1 MAFRVK
7 HQKTDRSEIEFMRG
21 LVSLANELQSSLELN
36 DIVGLVVSAVGR
48 TFGFREAA
56 LYLVEP
62 DGETFRVH
70 ATAGE
75 HPEYDGVLFDRPVP
89 RRVFDELFVPRY
101 QVGTSFFVDST
112 HVWTDEQLYYLPALD
127 LGPREPQEWQSGD
140 ELFVPLFDKR
150 RQIFGV
156 IDLFDPKDRQVPSLD
171 LVKSL
176 EVFAAHTAVAI
187 ENARQ
192 YTALE
197 EATAQLAAQLELRHG
212 LIELSAALLTTLDQR
227 ELFTRVAALLKDFV
241 DYDAMEIRLV
251 DEDARELYCAFASD
265 HDQEQLAS
273 WRAPLDVGVSG
284 WVVSHNQAQLVND
297 MLSDPRGALVPDT
310 EWVPQASI
318 IAPLSVGGSVMGV
331 LALDR
336 MGERTFSEAELEPA
350 RLFANLTAIAIRNAR
365 QYEEAQSVSH
375 QLERQLALRHRLL
388 DVSATLLG
396 TLDREAVLREIGTML
411 KEVVEYDSLDIRL
424 VERGTRELI
433 CIYATGEDA
442 ADLLAL
448 RLSMEGSLR
457 GWVAQHGSA
466 QIVNDGSADP
476 RVAHANGEAERRPH
490 ASLVVPLRLRGTTTG
505 VLAVERLGGR
515 TFEEQELE
523 VAQLFANMAAIA
535 IQNSQAYEELERRAI
550 TDGLTGLH
558 NHRHFHDSLDLA
570 ASRAGRYGES
580 FCLLMLDLD
589 HFKAVND
596 TVGHQKGDEVLR
608 AVSDVLRGCSRE
620 TDYLARY
627 GGEEFAAIL
636 PHTYLQEA
644 VSLAHRI
651 RAGVADIDI
660 GYPGLHV
667 SVSVGVAAYPES
679 AATSEGLLAAADGAL
694 LRAKALGR
702 DRVCLAGAGP
712 AALSEELD
720 GGLAA
725 VGRRFADFIGLSEA
739 ETVGLVTAL
748 AAVETDS
755 SLQAEVQGIL
765 GPARNGDALPADVR
779 NRVVDALIYGSERWD
794 GQGYPEGRRG
804 SAIPRVARA
813 FAVCRRFDFHA
824 QNGDSLDDLRQVAA
838 RELDP
843 VMVQRFTAM
852 MRAEKAG
859 HN

>member
-1 MAFRVK
+1 MAFRVRNR
-7 HQKTDRSEIEFMRG
+7 KTDRNEVELMRG
-21 LVSLANELQSSLELN
+21 LVTLANELQASLELN
-36 DIVGLVVSAVGR
+36 DIVGVVVSSVGR
-48 TFGFREAA
+48 TFGFRETA

-62 DGETFRVH
+62 DGDTFRVH

-75 HPEYDGVLFDRPVP
+75 HPEYDGVLFDRPIP
-89 RRVFDELFVPRY
+89 RRVLDELLIPQY
-101 QVGTSFFVDST
+101 QVGTSFFIDPT
-112 HVWTDEQLYYLPALD
+112 HKWTEEQLHYLPPLE
-127 LGPREPQEWQSGD
+127 LGPRNPHEWQSND

-150 RQIFGV
+150 REIVGV
-156 IDLFDPKDRQVPSLD
+156 LDLSDPRDRRVPSLD

-176 EVFAAHTAVAI
+176 EVFVAHASVAI

-192 YTALE
+192 YKALE
-197 EATAQLAAQLELRHG
+197 DATAQLEAQLELRHG

-227 ELFTRVAALLKDFV
+227 ELFTRVGALLKGFV

-251 DEDARELYCAFASD
+251 DEAARELYCAFASD
-265 HDQEQLAS
+265 RELAQMTS

-284 WVVSHNQAQLVND
+284 WVVSHNEAQLVND
-297 MLSDPRGALVPDT
+297 MLSDPRGALVPGT

-318 IAPLSVGGSVMGV
+318 VAPLSVGGSVMGV

-336 MGERTFSEAELEPA
+336 MGERTFSEAELESA
-350 RLFANLTAIAIRNAR
+350 KLFANLTAIAIRNAR
-365 QYEEAQSVSH
+365 QYEEAQTVSH

-388 DVSATLLG
+388 DVSTTLLG

-411 KEVVEYDSLDIRL
+411 REVVEYDSLDIRL
-424 VERGTRELI
+424 VDRVTRELI

-448 RLSMEGSLR
+448 RPSMEGSLR

-466 QIVNDGSADP
+466 QIVNDGTTDP
-476 RVAHANGEAERRPH
+476 RVAHVNGEAERRPH

-515 TFEEQELE
+515 TFEDQELE

-558 NHRHFHDSLDLA
+558 NHRHFHDTLDLA
-570 ASRAGRYGES
+570 TRRAGRYGES

-608 AVSDVLRGCSRE
+608 AVSDVLRSCSRE

-627 GGEEFAAIL
+627 GGEEFAVVL

-651 RAGVADIDI
+651 RSGVADIDV
-660 GYPGLHV
+660 GHAGLRV
-667 SVSVGVAAYPES
+667 SVSAGVAAYPES
-679 AATSEGLLAAADGAL
+679 AETSEGLLAAADAAL

-712 AALSEELD
+712 AAPLEDLE
-720 GGLAA
+720 GGLGAL
-725 VGRRFADFIGLSEA
+725 GRRFADFIGLNEA

-748 AAVETDS
+748 AAVENDA

-765 GPARNGDALPADVR
+765 GSARNGDALPADVR

-794 GQGYPEGRRG
+794 GLGYPEGRRG

-813 FAVCRRFDFHA
+813 FAVCRRFDFTA

-852 MRAEKAG
+852 VRAEKAEP
-859 HN
+859 N

>member
-1 MAFRVK
+1 MAFRVRS
-7 HQKTDRSEIEFMRG
+7 QKTDRNEVELMRG
-21 LVSLANELQSSLELN
+21 LITLANELQASLELN
-36 DIVGLVVSAVGR
+36 DIVGVIVTLICR
-48 TFGFREAA
+48 TFAFREAA
-56 LYLVEP
+56 LYLIEP

-75 HPEYDGVLFDRPVP
+75 HPEYDSVLFDRPIP
-89 RRVFDELFVPRY
+89 RRVLDELFVPRY
-101 QVGTSFFVDST
+101 QVGSSFFVDST
-112 HVWTDEQLYYLPALD
+112 HTWTDEQLYYLPPLD
-127 LGPREPQEWQSGD
+127 LGPRDPHEWQSDD

-150 RQIFGV
+150 REMVGV
-156 IDLFDPKDRQVPSLD
+156 LDLFDPRDRQAPSLD

-176 EVFAAHTAVAI
+176 EVFVAHAAVAI

-192 YTALE
+192 FKALE
-197 EATAQLAAQLELRHG
+197 DATAQLAAQLELRHG

-227 ELFTRVAALLKDFV
+227 QLFARVGALLKDFV

-251 DEDARELYCAFASD
+251 DEAARELYCAFASD
-265 HDQEQLAS
+265 RELEQMTS

-284 WVVSHNQAQLVND
+284 WVVSHNEAQLVND
-297 MLSDPRGALVPDT
+297 MLSDPRGALVPGT

-318 IAPLSVGGSVMGV
+318 VAPLAVGGTVMGV

-336 MGERTFSEAELEPA
+336 MGERTFSEAELESA
-350 RLFANLTAIAIRNAR
+350 KLFANLTAIAIRNAR
-365 QYEEAQSVSH
+365 QYEEAQTVSH

-388 DVSATLLG
+388 DVSTTLLG

-411 KEVVEYDSLDIRL
+411 REVVEYDSLDIRL
-424 VERGTRELI
+424 VDKGTRELI
-433 CIYATGEDA
+433 SIYATGEDA

-476 RVAHANGEAERRPH
+476 RVAHANGEGERRPH

-505 VLAVERLGGR
+505 VLAVERLRGR

-535 IQNSQAYEELERRAI
+535 IQNAHVYEELEHRAI

-558 NHRHFHDSLDLA
+558 NHRHFHDTLDLA
-570 ASRAGRYGES
+570 SRRAERYGES

-608 AVSDVLRGCSRE
+608 AVSDVLRSCSRE

-627 GGEEFAAIL
+627 GGEEFAVIL
-636 PHTYLQEA
+636 PRTYLQEA

-651 RAGVADIDI
+651 RGGVAEIDI
-660 GYPGLHV
+660 GHPGLRV
-667 SVSVGVAAYPES
+667 SVSAGVAAYPES
-679 AATSEGLLAAADGAL
+679 AETSEGLLAAADGAL

-712 AALSEELD
+712 AAPAEDLE

-725 VGRRFADFIGLSEA
+725 LGRRFADFIGLDEA
-739 ETVGLVTAL
+739 ETVGLITAL
-748 AAVETDS
+748 AAVESDGG
-755 SLQAEVQGIL
+755 LQAEVQGIL
-765 GPARNGDALPADVR
+765 GSARNGDALPADVR
-779 NRVVDALIYGSERWD
+779 SRVVDALIYGSERWD
-794 GQGYPEGRRG
+794 GLGYPEGRRG

-813 FAVCRRFDFHA
+813 FAVCRRFDFSA
-824 QNGDSLDDLRQVAA
+824 QNGDSLDELRLVAA

-843 VMVQRFTAM
+843 VMVQRFAAM
-852 MRAEKAG
+852 VRAEKPQ